1 MPLPAAGVRRDDPDL
16 LHAGTAH
23 AAPAARPGRND
34 MADISGIAHIQ
45 LTVTDMA
52 RSVPFYRRLLLG
64 LGMVVVK
71 VGELRSGRGAARG
84 ATRAAVI

>member
-1 MPLPAAGVRRDDPDL
+1 
-16 LHAGTAH
+16 
-23 AAPAARPGRND
+23 

-45 LTVTDMA
+45 LTVADMA
-52 RSVPFYRRLLLG
+52 RSVPFWRRLLLG

-84 ATRAAVI
+84 ATRAALI